1 MPAPVKVE
9 GKQEQEIVTEDN
21 AAEIALNEFLEE
33 KKKREERGNLPIFEK
48 EEPVEEKPVEK
59 EPSEEGK
66 QKEELEKE
74 AVEEKEPKEKEEEAE
89 KDFREI
95 SIEEQNKIIEAK
107 EKEFSEEQDEA
118 KKKGIKEELND
129 MKQIVSLNSA
139 ETYIKT
145 YAKDNNITE
154 EDAKKEIESINKNIE
169 KYGGD
174 VKKISKAHLEI
185 VRAFNKTQ
193 EQLKALREPSAQPI
207 KAREMSISDAIEMLE
222 SGKITSRGKVITIET
237 AVEAYRQEHPNVSE
251 KLEDNAVL
259 ELVGEDLRRIFIE
272 RDISAQ
278 REHRETTEKE
288 AEKRRNVLL
297 EGLSENDKQYLEDIK
312 PLLSKMPADKVLN
325 DNFNLT
331 DMIQWAKGLDK
342 NYSKSIR
349 EAEERGYNKGR
360 LEAKKILVRPI
371 TGPSGKGSAPFGD
384 KGISLSEE
392 EKEEALMQYPS
403 ISAEEAYKNY
413 YEVKKDREKRRE
425 SLKNKK

>member
-1 MPAPVKVE
+1 MLAPVETE
-9 GKQEQEIVTEDN
+9 GKQGQETIVTEDN
-21 AAEIALNEFLEE
+21 AAEIALKEFIEE
-33 KKKREERGNLPIFEK
+33 KKKREESGNLPIFEEK
-48 EEPVEEKPVEK
+48 ETVEKKPVEK
-59 EPSEEGK
+59 EPSEE
-66 QKEELEKE
+66 EKS
-74 AVEEKEPKEKEEEAE
+74 KEKEEEIE
-89 KDFREI
+89 KDFREL
-95 SIEEQNKIIEAK
+95 SVEEQNKTIEAI
-107 EKEFSEEQDEA
+107 EKEVSDEKDEA
-118 KKKGIKEELND
+118 KKKELEEELND

-145 YAKDNNITE
+145 YAKENSITE

-169 KYGGD
+169 KYSGD
-174 VKKISKAHLEI
+174 IKKISKAHLEI

-193 EQLKALREPSAQPI
+193 EQLKVLREPSAQPI
-207 KAREMSISDAIEMLE
+207 KAREMSIPDAIKMLE

-237 AVEAYRQEHPNVSE
+237 AVEAYRPEHPSVSE
-251 KLEDNAVL
+251 KLEDNEVL

-272 RDISAQ
+272 HDISAQ

-288 AEKRRNVLL
+288 AEKKRAILL
-297 EGLSENDKQYLEDIK
+297 NGLSENDKQYLEDIK

-331 DMIQWAKGLDK
+331 DMLQWAKGLDK
-342 NYSKSIR
+342 NYSKVIR

-360 LEAKKILVRPI
+360 LEAKKILVKSL
-371 TGPSGKGSAPFGD
+371 TGPSGKGSAPLGD
-384 KGISLSEE
+384 KGISLSDT
-392 EKEEALMQYPS
+392 EKEEALVQYPS